1 LNGDFNGECTEST
14 EDQREE
20 SVRDGARAEGR
31 FIEAVGGVWQIGK
44 SGRGVARQSVVIIT
58 VFFFLLGMIVGSFL
72 NVCIT
77 RIPEEISIVS
87 PGSRC
92 PRCGTAIKAYDNV
105 PVFAWL
111 WLRGKCR
118 ACGLAISPMYPLI
131 ELATALLFVAAFLE
145 FGITQTTVKWLF
157 FTCLILI
164 LTVTDLRVRLLPDL
178 VNWPGFAA
186 GLMFSAI
193 VPPSNGYAGIFAGR
207 LLQVR
212 LPGFAAGILD
222 GAMGAAFG
230 SFLLW
235 GMAAGYKVLRG
246 REGMGMG
253 DVKMIAMIGAF
264 VGLRGTFLTLLV
276 GSLLGSVIGIGLIVA
291 LYLSGWRSVV
301 AKRASRRGLG
311 TEKRLQW
318 AIARQYQLPLG
329 TFLGIGALAVVY
341 GGPLIAAQWQIFRGI
356 VG

>member
-1 LNGDFNGECTEST
+1 MAGQT
-14 EDQREE
+14 
-20 SVRDGARAEGR
+20 
-31 FIEAVGGVWQIGK
+31 
-44 SGRGVARQSVVIIT
+44 VVIIS
-58 VFFFLLGMIVGSFL
+58 VFFFLFGIIVGSFL

-92 PRCGTAIKAYDNV
+92 PRCETPIKPYDNV
-105 PVFAWL
+105 PVFGWL

-118 ACGLAISPMYPLI
+118 ACGLPISPMYPLI
-131 ELATALLFVAAFLE
+131 ELATGLLFVAAYAE
-145 FGITQTTVKWLF
+145 FGITQATVKWLF
-157 FTCLILI
+157 FTCLLLI
-164 LTVTDLRVRLLPDL
+164 LTVTDLRVRLLPDV

-186 GLMFSAI
+186 GLMFSAF
-193 VPPSNGYAGIFAGR
+193 VPPDHGLAAAIMGR
-207 LLQVR
+207 FLQVR

-222 GAMGAAFG
+222 GILGAAFG

-235 GMAAGYKVLRG
+235 GMAAGYKMVRG

-253 DVKMIAMIGAF
+253 DVKMMAMIGAF
-264 VGLRGTFLTLLV
+264 LGLRGTFLTLLV

-291 LYLSGWRSVV
+291 LYMLGWRGDV

-311 TEKRLQW
+311 TQRQLQW

-329 TFLGIGALAVVY
+329 TFLGIGALGIVY
-341 GGPLIAAQWQIFRGI
+341 GGPVIAAQWPIFRGI
-356 VG
+356 VS

>member
-1 LNGDFNGECTEST
+1 MAGET
-14 EDQREE
+14 
-20 SVRDGARAEGR
+20 
-31 FIEAVGGVWQIGK
+31 
-44 SGRGVARQSVVIIT
+44 VVIIS
-58 VFFFLLGMIVGSFL
+58 VFFFLFGIVVGSFL

-77 RIPEEISIVS
+77 RIPEDISIVS

-92 PRCGTAIKAYDNV
+92 PRCMTPIKAYDNV

-118 ACGLAISPMYPLI
+118 ACGAPISAMYPII
-131 ELATALLFVAAFLE
+131 ELATGLLFVAAFLE
-145 FGITQTTVKWLF
+145 FGITQATVKWLF

-164 LTVTDLRVRLLPDL
+164 LTVTDLRVRLLPDV

-186 GLMFSAI
+186 GLMFSAF
-193 VPPSNGYAGIFAGR
+193 VPPDHGLAGFLVWR
-207 LLQVR
+207 FLQVR

-222 GAMGAAFG
+222 GILGAAFG

-235 GMAAGYKVLRG
+235 GLAAGYKAARG
-246 REGMGMG
+246 HEGMGMG

-264 VGLRGTFLTLLV
+264 LGLRGTFLTLLL
-276 GSLLGSVIGIGLIVA
+276 GSLLGSVIGVGLIVA
-291 LYLSGWRSVV
+291 LYFGGWRSGV

-311 TEKRLQW
+311 TEKRLRW
-318 AIARQYQLPLG
+318 AIARKYQLPLG
-329 TFLGIGALAVVY
+329 TFLGIGALAIVY
-341 GGPLIAAQWQIFRGI
+341 GGPVIAAQWPILQGI

>member
-1 LNGDFNGECTEST
+1 
-14 EDQREE
+14 
-20 SVRDGARAEGR
+20 
-31 FIEAVGGVWQIGK
+31 
-44 SGRGVARQSVVIIT
+44 VAGQTVVIIT
-58 VFFFLLGMIVGSFL
+58 VFFFLLGIIVGSFL

-77 RIPEEISIVS
+77 RIPEEISIVT

-92 PRCGTAIKAYDNV
+92 PRCMTPIKPYDNV

-131 ELATALLFVAAFLE
+131 ELATGLLFVAAFLE
-145 FGITQTTVKWLF
+145 FGITQTTVKWLL

-164 LTVTDLRVRLLPDL
+164 LTVTDLRVRLLPDV

-186 GLMFSAI
+186 GLMFSAF
-193 VPPSNGYAGIFAGR
+193 VPPTNGFAGVLVGR
-207 LLQVR
+207 FLQVR

-222 GAMGAAFG
+222 GILGAAFG

-235 GMAAGYKVLRG
+235 GMAAGYKAVRG
-246 REGMGMG
+246 HEGMGMG

-264 VGLRGTFLTLLV
+264 LGLRGTFLTLLV
-276 GSLLGSVIGIGLIVA
+276 GSLLGSVIGVVLIVA
-291 LYLSGWRSVV
+291 LYLVGWRSGV

-311 TEKRLQW
+311 TEQRLRW

-329 TFLGIGALAVVY
+329 TFLGIGALAIVY
-341 GGPLIAAQWQIFRGI
+341 GGPVIARHWPDLQGI